1 MASALRRLGEM
12 PGGSVAGS
20 GRQRALPEPVEH
32 SADEGRGVTMEELLM
47 LFKDE
52 QAARRPCP
60 QPVFSSGI
68 APLARL
74 QDGLRTRRF
83 LFCQLQNLSC
93 FARPATVLNPV

>member
-1 MASALRRLGEM
+1 MFFGAGAEVS
-12 PGGSVAGS
+12 GGQRVEAAGRDAQLVGGLV
-20 GRQRALPEPVEH
+20 GRQRALPEPIEPI
-32 SADEGRGVTMEELLM
+32 ADEGRGVTMEELLM

-60 QPVFSSGI
+60 KPVFSSGI

-83 LFCQLQNLSC
+83 LFC
-93 FARPATVLNPV
+93 

>member
-1 MASALRRLGEM
+1 MSDSSLRIHLLSYAASGLESATM
-12 PGGSVAGS
+12 PGRDAQLVGGLV

-32 SADEGRGVTMEELLM
+32 IADEGRCVTMDELLM

-60 QPVFSSGI
+60 HPVFSSGI

-83 LFCQLQNLSC
+83 LFC
-93 FARPATVLNPV
+93 